1 MKISKKGGDSQR
13 QDYYMDNGLMV
24 FTEHFHLRRGYCC
37 KNKCRHCPYKTRT
50 KNKSTVNSYSLQQK
64 GS

>member
-1 MKISKKGGDSQR
+1 MKTKVKSNAHEQ
-13 QDYYMDNGLMV
+13 QDYYMENGLMV